1 MAKNY
6 HIIMKIEI
14 LSWIKEIL
22 DRGSIEEL
30 YTNRDK
36 LASLGLVSKMLETV
50 SSRWSWR
57 LYARPLLPGKTNGF
71 ETFDFGQQEE
81 KRLGRKASR
90 KDKVKVSIVDKGE
103 HWRSNI

>member
-50 SSRWSWR
+50 SS
-57 LYARPLLPGKTNGF
+57 LEDFMLDPFCLERPMALKPLTSDN
-71 ETFDFGQQEE
+71 
-81 KRLGRKASR
+81 KRK
-90 KDKVKVSIVDKGE
+90 KD
-103 HWRSNI
+103 

>member
-14 LSWIKEIL
+14 LSWRKEIL

-36 LASLGLVSKMLETV
+36 LASLGLVSKML
-50 SSRWSWR
+50 
-57 LYARPLLPGKTNGF
+57 
-71 ETFDFGQQEE
+71 
-81 KRLGRKASR
+81 
-90 KDKVKVSIVDKGE
+90 
-103 HWRSNI
+103 